1 MDSCLSLCMISW
13 RVAPWLKADALAR
26 CMPLAHA
33 AFWCLVGL
41 LVLLLLGRA
50 LAGRKTRT
58 FGSAYRIFFLLV
70 VALSAAIL
78 AYQASWQLAGFARPE
93 FVTFMKRYNRRPDN
107 PAARIVRGKIRD
119 ARGESL
125 AEMDPDHP
133 GRRRYPH
140 GPAFCHI
147 VGYEHPFYG
156 MSGLELAEQDF
167 LVGITRDSDSERDQ
181 FRRNLLNR
189 DEIRGNDL
197 TLTLQAALQEE
208 AAALMKGRK
217 GAVVV
222 MDPSTGALLVFYS
235 APGFNPNRMAPG
247 LFDGGDPD
255 ARLLNRAARGLYP
268 AGSAGKILVAAAA
281 LEKGISPVMDCPPG
295 GYRPNLSTRAI
306 RDHEYYEYRKQGRE
320 WPGHGRLNMRDA
332 LAKSSNV
339 YFSKLGVQVGGARL
353 RAAAERCG
361 LTRSWVI
368 HEGPAGSLA
377 SAAARFPAL
386 SDDDIGRT
394 AQVSIGQGD
403 MLVTPLHMAMIAGA
417 IGRNGSAWK
426 PRLVAGTPA
435 QALAPFFSPACARAV
450 AGMMRN
456 AVLHG
461 TGRGADIPGLN
472 VAGKTG
478 TAQNPHGND
487 HAWFVGFAPSA
498 NPRLAFAVIVEQG
511 GYGAQAAVPVARG
524 ILVKAQALG
533 LAGEGPESKRK

>member
-33 AFWCLVGL
+33 AFWCLAGL

-58 FGSAYRIFFLLV
+58 FGRAYRIFFLLV

-119 ARGESL
+119 ARGEAL

-208 AAALMKGRK
+208 AAALMKG
-217 GAVVV
+217 
-222 MDPSTGALLVFYS
+222 
-235 APGFNPNRMAPG
+235 
-247 LFDGGDPD
+247 
-255 ARLLNRAARGLYP
+255 
-268 AGSAGKILVAAAA
+268 
-281 LEKGISPVMDCPPG
+281 
-295 GYRPNLSTRAI
+295 
-306 RDHEYYEYRKQGRE
+306 
-320 WPGHGRLNMRDA
+320 
-332 LAKSSNV
+332 
-339 YFSKLGVQVGGARL
+339 
-353 RAAAERCG
+353 
-361 LTRSWVI
+361 
-368 HEGPAGSLA
+368 GPWL
-377 SAAARFPAL
+377 
-386 SDDDIGRT
+386 
-394 AQVSIGQGD
+394 
-403 MLVTPLHMAMIAGA
+403 
-417 IGRNGSAWK
+417 
-426 PRLVAGTPA
+426 
-435 QALAPFFSPACARAV
+435 
-450 AGMMRN
+450 
-456 AVLHG
+456 
-461 TGRGADIPGLN
+461 
-472 VAGKTG
+472 
-478 TAQNPHGND
+478 
-487 HAWFVGFAPSA
+487 
-498 NPRLAFAVIVEQG
+498 
-511 GYGAQAAVPVARG
+511 
-524 ILVKAQALG
+524 
-533 LAGEGPESKRK
+533 